1 MTEKAASPY
10 LITEWADE
18 ASGAR
23 AWFVIDRLV
32 SGMCSGGIRMRK
44 GLVLQEVI
52 DLART
57 MSHKMAVLEIPYGGA
72 KAGIDW
78 DPGAPDAQAV
88 LQRFIGA
95 IGPYVAERYA
105 TGADLGTH
113 EDDIIDACRL
123 AGLSH
128 PLQAGF
134 KDEGELALARVR
146 QALALSSEGQPIT
159 ELMAG
164 YGVAECTLE
173 ACEVLGIEVHGAT
186 VALQGFGNVGG
197 AAARYLHRAGARIV
211 VIADIEGALVD
222 SEGLD
227 VPRLLEIR
235 DRFGKID
242 RSRLPARVTRAPEAA
257 WLEQAAQIVIPAAI
271 GNAIRSDN
279 QGRISTQLLVEAAN
293 NPVTPQAEAE
303 LEARQV
309 AILPDFVANAAAA
322 FLFCGLLEKRLEPN
336 IDSIFAATSR
346 QLRSTTRALLERSR
360 SVQISSRR
368 AAEEIAEERLGARLK
383 NDARQRAGA

>member
-1 MTEKAASPY
+1 MSQTSPSPY

-18 ASGAR
+18 PSGAR

-78 DPGAPDAQAV
+78 DPGAPDAQGV

-95 IGPYVAERYA
+95 IRPYVAERYA

-113 EDDIIDACRL
+113 EDEIIKACQL
-123 AGLSH
+123 AGLAH

-134 KDEGELALARVR
+134 KGGGDVALDRVR

-173 ACEVLGIEVHGAT
+173 ACDFLGLEVRGAT

-197 AAARYLHRAGARIV
+197 AAARYLDRAGARIV
-211 VIADIEGALVD
+211 VIADIQGALVD
-222 SEGLD
+222 EAGLD
-227 VPRLLEIR
+227 IPRLLEVR
-235 DRFGKID
+235 DRFGRID

-257 WLEQAAQIVIPAAI
+257 WLERSAQIVIPAAI

-279 QGRISTQLLVEAAN
+279 QGSISTQLLVEAAN
-293 NPVTPQAEAE
+293 NPVTRQAEAE

-309 AILPDFVANAAAA
+309 VILPDFVANAAAA

-336 IDSIFAATSR
+336 IDSIFGATSR
-346 QLRSTTRALLERSR
+346 QLRSTTRALLEHSR
-360 SVQISSRR
+360 SAQISSRR
-368 AAEEIAEERLGARLK
+368 AAEEIAEERLRARLK
-383 NDARQRAGA
+383 NDARPGAGA

>member
-1 MTEKAASPY
+1 MTKTTAPPY
-10 LITEWADE
+10 LITQWNDAPT
-18 ASGAR
+18 GAR

-44 GLVLQEVI
+44 GLVLQEVV

-88 LQRFIGA
+88 LQRFLGA
-95 IGPYVAERYA
+95 IQPYIAERYA

-113 EDDIIDACRL
+113 EDDIIKACQL
-123 AGLSH
+123 VGITH

-134 KDEGELALARVR
+134 KNEGEAALERVR
-146 QALALSSEGQPIT
+146 QALALTSEGQPIT

-173 ACEVLGIEVHGAT
+173 ACEVLGIEVRGAT

-197 AAARYLHRAGARIV
+197 AAARYLDRAGARIV

-222 SEGLD
+222 EAGLD
-227 VPRLLEIR
+227 IPLLLEAR
-235 DRFGKID
+235 DRFGRID
-242 RSRLPARVTRAPEAA
+242 RSRAPGRVARAPEAA
-257 WLEQAAQIVIPAAI
+257 WLAQSAQIVIPAAI
-271 GNAIRSDN
+271 GGAIRPDN
-279 QGRISTQLLVEAAN
+279 QGSIKTQLLVEAAN
-293 NPVTPQAEAE
+293 NPVTPEAEAQ

-309 AILPDFVANAAAA
+309 TILPDFVANAAAA

-336 IDSIFAATSR
+336 IDSIFGATSR
-346 QLRSTTRALLERSR
+346 QLRSTTRSVLERSTAER
-360 SVQISSRR
+360 ISGRG
-368 AAEEIAEERLGARLK
+368 AAEEIAEERLRSRLK
-383 NDARQRAGA
+383 NDARPRAGA

>member
-1 MTEKAASPY
+1 MSQAAASPY

-18 ASGAR
+18 PSGAR

-95 IGPYVAERYA
+95 IRPYVAERYA

-113 EDDIIDACRL
+113 EDEIIKACQL
-123 AGLSH
+123 AGLTH

-134 KDEGELALARVR
+134 KNEGDGALERVR

-173 ACEVLGIEVHGAT
+173 ACDVLGIEVRGAT

-197 AAARYLHRAGARIV
+197 AAARYLDRAGARIV
-211 VIADIEGALVD
+211 VIADIQGALVD
-222 SEGLD
+222 EAGLD
-227 VPRLLEIR
+227 IQRLLEVR
-235 DRFGKID
+235 DRFGRID
-242 RSRLPARVTRAPEAA
+242 RSRLPARVTSAGEAA
-257 WLEQAAQIVIPAAI
+257 WLEQSAQIVIPAAV

-279 QGRISTQLLVEAAN
+279 QGSVSTQLLVEAAN
-293 NPVTPQAEAE
+293 NPVTPRAEAE

-309 AILPDFVANAAAA
+309 VILPDFVANAAAA

-336 IDSIFAATSR
+336 IDSIFGATSR

-360 SVQISSRR
+360 SEQISTRR
-368 AAEEIAEERLGARLK
+368 AAEEIAEERLRVRLK
-383 NDARQRAGA
+383 NDARPRGGA